1 MKKNLILLGM
11 MGAGKST
18 LGKIV
23 AKKQGL
29 KFIDTDRNVEKNN
42 GMKIDEIFNKKGEK
56 FFREEE
62 EKVVMESM
70 QNENCVIAL
79 GGGAFINKTIR
90 DHVLKKSIS
99 IWLDADLKILRE
111 IIRLNKKR
119 TLLNVKND
127 KLKLSQLYNERKD
140 IYKLADH
147 KIDCSKL
154 TKIDIVKKII
164 DFYEKF

>member
-111 IIRLNKKR
+111 RIRLNKKR
-119 TLLNVKND
+119 PLLNVKND

>member
-1 MKKNLILLGM
+1 

-111 IIRLNKKR
+111 RIRLNKKR
-119 TLLNVKND
+119 PLLNVKND

>member
-62 EKVVMESM
+62 EKVVMESI

-111 IIRLNKKR
+111 RIRLNKKR
-119 TLLNVKND
+119 PLLNVKND

>member
-1 MKKNLILLGM
+1 VKKNLILLGM

-111 IIRLNKKR
+111 RIRLNKKR
-119 TLLNVKND
+119 PLLNVKND

>member
-1 MKKNLILLGM
+1 MKKTLILLGM

-111 IIRLNKKR
+111 RIRLNKKR
-119 TLLNVKND
+119 PLLNVKND